1 MPLCAQTIPIPK
13 PPFALCVFAL
23 PCGFMGVCILATN
36 LVDLAKPPAA
46 VSALLFRGLA
56 GVTHVAFG
64 SRGIKEASAPGPK
77 IDFEV

>member
-1 MPLCAQTIPIPK
+1 
-13 PPFALCVFAL
+13 
-23 PCGFMGVCILATN
+23 MGVCILATN